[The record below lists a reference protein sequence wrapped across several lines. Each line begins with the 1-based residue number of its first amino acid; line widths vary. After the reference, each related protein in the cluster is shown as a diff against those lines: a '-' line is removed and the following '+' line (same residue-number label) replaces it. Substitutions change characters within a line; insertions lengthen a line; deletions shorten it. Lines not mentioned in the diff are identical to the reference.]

1 VPYVNESSGIDKLL
15 MAGMPTWTIL
25 GGGYQSYLKGDY
37 TAAYDEWLP
46 LAELGDAEAQFNLG
60 VLYDEGAGVDRD
72 LATAADWY
80 RKAAEQG
87 AYNRYY
93 NLGFLYEN
101 GGFGLSKDYIQ
112 AYKWYSLESP
122 LYRDDFNDIHR
133 LRIEEK
139 MTPAQ
144 IAEGRKLAKE
154 WLAKHPYPTPE

>member
-1 VPYVNESSGIDKLL
+1 

-60 VLYDEGAGVDRD
+60 VLYDEGAGVERN

-87 AYNRYY
+87 FIDAQT
-93 NLGFLYEN
+93 NLGILYYH
-101 GGFGLSKDYIQ
+101 GLGVD
-112 AYKWYSLESP
+112 
-122 LYRDDFNDIHR
+122 RDHEAAARWFR
-133 LRIEEK
+133 LAADQGDAEAGEYLQRIRDR
-139 MTPAQ
+139 
-144 IAEGRKLAKE
+144 G
-154 WLAKHPYPTPE
+154 